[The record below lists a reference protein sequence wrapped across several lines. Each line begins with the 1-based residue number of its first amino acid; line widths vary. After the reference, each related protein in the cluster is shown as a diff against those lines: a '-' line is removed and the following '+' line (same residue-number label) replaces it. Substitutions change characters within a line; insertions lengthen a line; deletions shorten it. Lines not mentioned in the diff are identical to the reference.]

1 MVFEMVEVLE
11 MEVWVVVMESVVET
25 LWTTSWSSVRCLAN
39 N

>member
-11 MEVWVVVMESVVET
+11 MDVVSMTVVSVVET
-25 LWTTSWSSVRCLAN
+25 LWTTSWSSIRYLAN